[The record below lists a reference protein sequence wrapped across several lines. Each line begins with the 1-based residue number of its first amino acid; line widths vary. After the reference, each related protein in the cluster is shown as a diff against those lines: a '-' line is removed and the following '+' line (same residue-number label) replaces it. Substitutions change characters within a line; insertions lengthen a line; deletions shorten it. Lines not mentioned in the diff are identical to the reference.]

1 MLDAECELVG
11 MFQLSLFLLFHPLL
25 TPLVL
30 HPPVDFIRNQ
40 GLERSNFLLKVT
52 RIINSKLAIK
62 TYLFVT
68 NAHDHFKI

>member
-1 MLDAECELVG
+1 MLDAEGELVG

-40 GLERSNFLLKVT
+40 GLERLKDPPKAKLL
-52 RIINSKLAIK
+52 SK
-62 TYLFVT
+62 Y
-68 NAHDHFKI
+68 